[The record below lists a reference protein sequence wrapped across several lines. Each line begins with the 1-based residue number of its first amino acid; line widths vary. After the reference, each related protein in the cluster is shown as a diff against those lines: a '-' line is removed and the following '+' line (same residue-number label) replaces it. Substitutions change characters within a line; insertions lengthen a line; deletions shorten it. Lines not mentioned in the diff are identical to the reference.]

1 MGVWTFRK
9 ESFYV
14 SNLSSQIFHITGPPF
29 PSQQCYHKAI
39 NDMKTLLLPLGQYQK
54 VLAKGIGQPV

>member
-14 SNLSSQIFHITGPPF
+14 SNLSSQIFNITGPPF
-29 PSQQCYHKAI
+29 PSQLRTAT
-39 NDMKTLLLPLGQYQK
+39 TLVKQK
-54 VLAKGIGQPV
+54 SMPAE

>member
-14 SNLSSQIFHITGPPF
+14 SNLSSQNFEHPPDPPF
-29 PSQQCYHKAI
+29 LLNTTAQHLFKKNNSAEQIDVTRCLFPHLSQAS
-39 NDMKTLLLPLGQYQK
+39 
-54 VLAKGIGQPV
+54 